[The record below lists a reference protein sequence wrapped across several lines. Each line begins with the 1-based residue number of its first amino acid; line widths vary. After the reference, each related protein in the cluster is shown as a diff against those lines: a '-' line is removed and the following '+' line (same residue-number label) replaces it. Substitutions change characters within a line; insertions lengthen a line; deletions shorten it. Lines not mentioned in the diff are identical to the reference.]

1 MAGIDGTLKGRMKK
15 GSPAYGNVHAKTGT
29 ISGIS
34 SLSGYLQG
42 RSGHWI
48 AFSIMN
54 QNQLSGRDAR
64 HMQDILCEQ
73 MILNL

>member
-1 MAGIDGTLKGRMKK
+1 MMK
-15 GSPAYGNVHAKTGT
+15 GSPAYKNVHAKTGT

-54 QNQLSGRDAR
+54 QNQLSGRKAR
-64 HMQDILCEQ
+64 KMQDILCEE
-73 MILNL
+73 MVNWF